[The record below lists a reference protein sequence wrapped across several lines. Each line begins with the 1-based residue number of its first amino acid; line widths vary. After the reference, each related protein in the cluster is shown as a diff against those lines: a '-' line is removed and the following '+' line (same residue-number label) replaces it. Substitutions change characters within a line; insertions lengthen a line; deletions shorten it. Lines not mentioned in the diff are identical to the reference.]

1 MKTKLII
8 TAFIASMLSTGS
20 VKAQLSTNPDKFL
33 GNITTSYNVDAGGG
47 LPKYY
52 ELWNQITCE
61 NESKWGSVE
70 GTRNSY
76 NWGCDNAFN
85 YAKQH
90 NFTYKFHALVW
101 GAQYPSWLEKLSAR
115 DRYAAITNWYNKVKA
130 KYNTLPMIDVV
141 NEAVGTHQ
149 AGNPMMK
156 ESLGGGGKTGYD
168 WLIRAFDMAGER
180 WPDAILIY
188 NDFNTFQWNTTEYID
203 LVRTLRDA
211 GAPVDAYGCQSHDM
225 QNQDGSVLAF
235 SSFKA
240 SMDKLHNELM
250 MPMYSTEYDVGTAN
264 DNTQLKAYKEQ
275 IPYIWEQDYC
285 AGITLWGYVY
295 GKTWTTDGNSG
306 LYKDGKERPAMTWL
320 KEYMASDAAK
330 NAKSPFPGMKKE
342 ASIYIRPQALK
353 VAKDDVLPIKV
364 HARLATKTIQKVDL
378 YVNDQ
383 LVKTMT
389 EAPYVT
395 EVTSSKT
402 GWNTTKAIVTATDGS
417 TYERYGR
424 FNVVNTT
431 VKRST
436 FNETAFEIPGT
447 INIPEYDN
455 GASGV
460 AYNNAARNTTTVTKD
475 GQWMDYTVD
484 VKEDGMYSFDA
495 TVASTKAG
503 GSFHLSEYGLDNLTY
518 LTEYTDVPKTG
529 GTTEWQTIHGQLTT
543 ELKAGRHVF
552 TVMVDKGGFYFKNLT
567 LTRYEEGKDITCNI
581 TKIQP
586 ASNINIGDTVTF
598 TINATTTSG
607 TIKEVRCYVDNM
619 VADTLEAAPYLFKYV
634 PATKGTH
641 IITAIA
647 FDADGKQKTSAIRKI
662 TVKGKRAP
670 YQSVVDIP
678 GIIQAENFDQGGEG
692 LSFHDSDSNDEGDAN
707 YRDDNEGLDLVKGNG
722 GAAIGYTA
730 KGEWTEYS
738 VNVTEA
744 GDYTFE
750 ATCSNGSSSTGGFS
764 ISLVS
769 GSTVI
774 KIADVKVTTT
784 GGWNTY
790 SVMKGNLTRKLTAGE
805 QILRFTIT
813 DGNCN
818 IDKVKFICTTTGIQ
832 SISVVPASVNV
843 YNLYGV
849 KVGTMAGWQSLPRG
863 IYIVNGRKVTK

>member
-1 MKTKLII
+1 M
-8 TAFIASMLSTGS
+8 
-20 VKAQLSTNPDKFL
+20 
-33 GNITTSYNVDAGGG
+33 
-47 LPKYY
+47 
-52 ELWNQITCE
+52 
-61 NESKWGSVE
+61 
-70 GTRNSY
+70 
-76 NWGCDNAFN
+76 
-85 YAKQH
+85 
-90 NFTYKFHALVW
+90 
-101 GAQYPSWLEKLSAR
+101 
-115 DRYAAITNWYNKVKA
+115 
-130 KYNTLPMIDVV
+130 
-141 NEAVGTHQ
+141 
-149 AGNPMMK
+149 
-156 ESLGGGGKTGYD
+156 
-168 WLIRAFDMAGER
+168 
-180 WPDAILIY
+180 
-188 NDFNTFQWNTTEYID
+188 
-203 LVRTLRDA
+203 
-211 GAPVDAYGCQSHDM
+211 
-225 QNQDGSVLAF
+225 
-235 SSFKA
+235 
-240 SMDKLHNELM
+240 
-250 MPMYSTEYDVGTAN
+250 
-264 DNTQLKAYKEQ
+264 
-275 IPYIWEQDYC
+275 
-285 AGITLWGYVY
+285 
-295 GKTWTTDGNSG
+295 
-306 LYKDGKERPAMTWL
+306 
-320 KEYMASDAAK
+320 
-330 NAKSPFPGMKKE
+330 
-342 ASIYIRPQALK
+342 
-353 VAKDDVLPIKV
+353 LPIKV

-378 YVNDQ
+378 YVNDE

-436 FNETAFEIPGT
+436 YNETAFKIPGT

-552 TVMVDKGGFYFKNLT
+552 TVMVDKGGFYFKDLT
-567 LTRYEEGKDITCNI
+567 LTRYQESETITSCNV
-581 TKIQP
+581 T
-586 ASNINIGDTVTF
+586 NIKPTSPQVGDTVAL
-598 TINATTTSG
+598 TITIKPNAENV
-607 TIKEVRCYVDNM
+607 KEVRCYANNIV
-619 VADTLEAAPYLFKYV
+619 VDTLTEAPFVFKYV
-634 PATKGTH
+634 PTQSGSNV
-641 IITAIA
+641 ITVVAV
-647 FDADGKQKTSAIRKI
+647 DNEGKQKVSSVRKI
-662 TVKGKRAP
+662 NVKGKRAP
-670 YQSVVDIP
+670 YSNVVNIP
-678 GIIQAENFDQGGEG
+678 GIIQAENFDKGGEG

-707 YRDDNEGLDLVKGNG
+707 YRSDNEGLDLVKGNG
-722 GAAIGYTA
+722 GSAIGYTA

-863 IYIVNGRKVTK
+863 IYVVNGRKVTK